1 MPAHIH
7 HRALLTLIALRIVRL
22 PLLIGIQRLGP
33 KVHFMLQLP
42 LPIRHDMPLVCSLLR
57 LGLAGS
63 AWFCP

>member
-1 MPAHIH
+1 
-7 HRALLTLIALRIVRL
+7 
-22 PLLIGIQRLGP
+22 LIGIQRLGP